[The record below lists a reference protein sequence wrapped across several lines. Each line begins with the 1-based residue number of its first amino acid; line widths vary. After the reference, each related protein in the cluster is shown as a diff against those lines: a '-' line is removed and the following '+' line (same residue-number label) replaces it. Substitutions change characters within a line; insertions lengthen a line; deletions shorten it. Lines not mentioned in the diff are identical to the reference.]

1 MIPEF
6 KTPLVLALIPLLL
19 GFFWYEHKRREG
31 TSFRFSSLFL
41 MRQIGT
47 TWRVRWSF
55 LSWVLRALVLVL
67 LLIALAGPRKLLAQS
82 KLSSEGTCIV
92 LALDVSGSMSAE
104 DYVINGQRISRLD
117 IIKRTVENFVK
128 QRTDD
133 RLGLIVFGSQA
144 YTVCPL
150 TTDHE
155 WLLKNLRQVRIGFIE
170 DATAIGS
177 GIATSLLR
185 LKNSPLIPR
194 TPISRKDK
202 SRIIV
207 LLTDGVNNSGKIDP
221 LAAAKTAQAL
231 GIKIYTIG
239 AGTTGVVP
247 FPVTDEFGNKHYEQA
262 QFDLDE
268 DTLKKIAAMTTA
280 EYFRAADTDS
290 LRRIYSE
297 IDKLEKTKIEGKGL
311 KPYEPLFCY
320 FVDAAFALLALEI
333 ILTNTVFLKIP

>member
-6 KTPLVLALIPLLL
+6 KTPLVLVLIPLLL

-31 TSFRFSSLFL
+31 TSFRFSSLSL
-41 MRQIGT
+41 MLQLGT

-55 LSWVLRALVLVL
+55 LPWVLRALVLVL
-67 LLIALAGPRKLLAQS
+67 LVIALAGPRKLLAQS
-82 KLSSEGTCIV
+82 KLSSEGIDII

-104 DYVINGQRISRLD
+104 DYIINGQRISRLD
-117 IIKRTVENFVK
+117 IIKNTVENFIK
-128 QRTDD
+128 QRTND

-155 WLLKNLRQVRIGFIE
+155 WLLENLRQVRIGLIQ

-185 LKNSPLIPR
+185 LKNSKAK
-194 TPISRKDK
+194 TK
-202 SRIIV
+202 IIV
-207 LLTDGVNNSGKIDP
+207 LLTDGVNNSGKIQP
-221 LAAAKTAQAL
+221 LDAAKMAQAL

-239 AGTTGVVP
+239 AGTTGIVP
-247 FPVTDEFGNKHYEQA
+247 FPVKDEFGNRHYEQA

-268 DTLKKIAAMTTA
+268 DTLKKIAVMTGA
-280 EYFRAADTDS
+280 EYFRAVDTES
-290 LRRIYSE
+290 LRRIYAE
-297 IDKLEKTKIEGKGL
+297 IDKLEKTKIEEKGY
-311 KPYEPLFCY
+311 KQYEPLFWY
-320 FVDAAFALLALEI
+320 FVDAAIVLLALEV

>member
-1 MIPEF
+1 MI
-6 KTPLVLALIPLLL
+6 
-19 GFFWYEHKRREG
+19 
-31 TSFRFSSLFL
+31 
-41 MRQIGT
+41 
-47 TWRVRWSF
+47 
-55 LSWVLRALVLVL
+55 L
-67 LLIALAGPRKLLAQS
+67 LLIALAGPRKMLAQS
-82 KLSSEGTCIV
+82 KLTSEGIDIV

-117 IIKRTVENFVK
+117 IIKSTVEDFIK
-128 QRTDD
+128 QRNDD
-133 RLGLIVFGSQA
+133 RIGLIVFGSQA

-155 WLLKNLRQVRIGFIE
+155 WLLENLRQVRVGLIE

-185 LKNSPLIPR
+185 LKNS
-194 TPISRKDK
+194 KAK

-221 LAAAKTAQAL
+221 LTAAKTAQAL

-239 AGTTGVVP
+239 AGTTGIVP
-247 FPVTDEFGNKHYEQA
+247 FPVTDQFGNKHYEQA

-268 DTLKKIAAMTTA
+268 DTLKKIAVMTGG
-280 EYFRAADTDS
+280 EYFRAADTES
-290 LRRIYSE
+290 LRNIYAQ
-297 IDKLEKTKIEGKGL
+297 IDKLEKTKIEEKGY
-311 KPYEPLFCY
+311 KQYEPLFWY
-320 FVDAAFALLALEI
+320 FVDAALGLLALEI

>member
-6 KTPLVLALIPLLL
+6 KTPLVLFLIPLLL
-19 GFFWYEHKRREG
+19 AFFWYEHKRREG
-31 TSFRFSSLFL
+31 TSFRFSSLLL
-41 MRQIGT
+41 MRQLGT
-47 TWRVRWSF
+47 TWRARWSF
-55 LSWVLRALVLVL
+55 LPWVLRAMVLVL
-67 LLIALAGPRKLLAQS
+67 LLIALAGPRKLLAFP
-82 KLSSEGTCIV
+82 KLSSEGIDIV

-104 DYVINGQRISRLD
+104 DYVVNTQRISRLD
-117 IIKRTVENFVK
+117 IIKSTVENFVK

-155 WLLKNLRQVRIGFIE
+155 WLLENLRQIRIGLIQ

-177 GIATSLLR
+177 GISTSLLR
-185 LKNSPLIPR
+185 LKNS
-194 TPISRKDK
+194 KAK

-207 LLTDGVNNSGKIDP
+207 LLTDGVNNTGKIQP
-221 LAAAKTAQAL
+221 LDAAKMAQAM

-239 AGTTGVVP
+239 AGTTGIVP

-268 DTLKKIAAMTTA
+268 DTLKKIAAMTGG
-280 EYFRAADTDS
+280 EYFRAADTES
-290 LRRIYSE
+290 LRHIYSE
-297 IDKLEKTKIEGKGL
+297 IDKLEKTKIDEKGYKL
-311 KPYEPLFCY
+311 YEPLFWY
-320 FVDAAFALLALEI
+320 FVDAALVLLALEI
-333 ILTNTVFLKIP
+333 ILTNTIFLKIP